1 MGSKDNVKKTEIDVA
16 YVAKLAR
23 LALSDEEIK
32 RLGRQLNDI
41 LGYISKLNKVDTEHV
56 EPTSHVLPLQNVE
69 RADEV
74 KSSLPIDETLKN
86 APSKEGNFF
95 KVPKVIE

>member
-1 MGSKDNVKKTEIDVA
+1 MDSQKKIDVA

-23 LALSDEEIK
+23 LALSDEEVR
-32 RLGRQLNDI
+32 RLGKQLDTI
-41 LGYISKLNKVDTEHV
+41 LEYISKLNEVSTQTA
-56 EPTSHVLPLQNVE
+56 EPMSHVLPLENIY

-74 KSSLPIDETLKN
+74 KPSLPTEEALKN
-86 APSKEGNFF
+86 APSKEGTFF

>member
-1 MGSKDNVKKTEIDVA
+1 MDSQKKIDVA

-23 LALSDEEIK
+23 LALSDEEVR
-32 RLGRQLNDI
+32 RLGKQLDDI
-41 LGYISKLNKVDTEHV
+41 LKYIDKLNEVSTKTA
-56 EPTSHVLPLQNVE
+56 EPMSHVLLLENIY

-74 KSSLPIDETLKN
+74 KPSLPTEEALKN
-86 APSKEGNFF
+86 APLKEGAFF

>member
-1 MGSKDNVKKTEIDVA
+1 MEKLTNNTKIDVA

-23 LALSDEEIK
+23 LALSREEIK

-41 LGYISKLNKVDTEHV
+41 LGYISKLNEINTETV

-69 RADEV
+69 RDDEV
-74 KSSLPIDETLKN
+74 RPSLPIGETLKN

>member
-1 MGSKDNVKKTEIDVA
+1 MDSQKKIDVA

-23 LALSDEEIK
+23 LALSDEEVR
-32 RLGRQLNDI
+32 RLGKQLDTI
-41 LGYISKLNKVDTEHV
+41 LEYISKLNEVSTQTA
-56 EPTSHVLPLQNVE
+56 EPMSHVLPLENIY

-74 KSSLPIDETLKN
+74 KPSLPTEEALKN
-86 APSKEGNFF
+86 APSKEGAFF